1 MVSSQAPPQLLAP
14 SPLLQTGRTQKGT
27 RRLEGWHKNS
37 LIGEAEA
44 VCARKANE
52 IFFHYFTSAV
62 TYLATFWE
70 KKKGGCLA
78 HLMVTWENKLHN
90 PIWTSSLPPP
100 FMELLLLITTSYS
113 VDFFGLSQ
121 LSQLCPSY
129 PPTAYSLQRR
139 SGKSRRPQSQAG
151 KLPPFQQD
159 PVQTKKSRILAVF
172 KNITCFLF
180 TAAVHTV
187 QY

>member
-52 IFFHYFTSAV
+52 IFFHYFTSV
-62 TYLATFWE
+62 VKYLATFWE
-70 KKKGGCLA
+70 KKKKGGGCLA

-121 LSQLCPSY
+121 LSQLCPLL
-129 PPTAYSLQRR
+129 PTYSLFIAEEKWEKQKASKPGRQT
-139 SGKSRRPQSQAG
+139 SSI
-151 KLPPFQQD
+151 
-159 PVQTKKSRILAVF
+159 PVGPSTDKEIQNFSCI
-172 KNITCFLF
+172 
-180 TAAVHTV
+180 
-187 QY
+187 